1 MTANKAS
8 IVVAITAVLGVL
20 VTSSATASDHEHRDG
35 RNYVVPCSLDGV
47 NPVYHRDIFGD
58 PAVARSYG
66 FVRAADGSWHVA
78 PGCRR

>member
-1 MTANKAS
+1 MTANKAF

-20 VTSSATASDHEHRDG
+20 ATSSATASDHRG
-35 RNYVVPCSLDGV
+35 RGRGWVVPCSLEGV

-66 FVRAADGSWHVA
+66 FVRGADGSWHVA